1 MSVLKRTQHEPI
13 GLPLRVFSLIRSLFV
28 LFVSENIF
36 LWSRLLQGRRNPQA
50 DVEGPKRLCTILPL
64 YFTQYCIFLGPY
76 YVVGAP
82 DRQLEEGK
90 AILATVDELKGDHN
104 DTIAL

>member
-50 DVEGPKRLCTILPL
+50 DVEGPKRFYTSVPLFHSILNS
-64 YFTQYCIFLGPY
+64 LGPY

>member
-1 MSVLKRTQHEPI
+1 MHNFTALSH
-13 GLPLRVFSLIRSLFV
+13 S
-28 LFVSENIF
+28 
-36 LWSRLLQGRRNPQA
+36 
-50 DVEGPKRLCTILPL
+50 IL
-64 YFTQYCIFLGPY
+64 YFLGPY